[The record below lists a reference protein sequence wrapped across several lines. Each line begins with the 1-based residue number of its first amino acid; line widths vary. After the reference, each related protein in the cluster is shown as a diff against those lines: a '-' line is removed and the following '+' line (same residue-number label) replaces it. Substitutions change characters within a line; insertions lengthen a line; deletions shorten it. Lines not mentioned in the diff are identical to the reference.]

1 MATPISDCILDWK
14 WSKLLNILLTRKA
27 GPGTMGPQDRGGDY
41 ARDHLSLAREVRVL

>member
-27 GPGTMGPQDRGGDY
+27 GQGTMGPQDRGGDY
-41 ARDHLSLAREVRVL
+41 ARDHWSLAREVRVL

>member
-1 MATPISDCILDWK
+1 MATPISDCILDSK

-27 GPGTMGPQDRGGDY
+27 GQGTMGPQDRGGDY